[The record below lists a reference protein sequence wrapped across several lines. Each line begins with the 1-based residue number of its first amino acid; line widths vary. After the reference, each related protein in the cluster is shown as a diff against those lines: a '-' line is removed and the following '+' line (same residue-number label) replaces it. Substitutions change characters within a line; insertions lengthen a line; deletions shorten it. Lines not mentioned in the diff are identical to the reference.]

1 MYKLRKSGWTFSDES
16 AIAATIGFVGAGFA
30 TIELKNPMN
39 NSPVKFY
46 YQYAGAGFGYGV
58 EVGYTGPD
66 DFRSSGKVWM
76 LDTFHGK
83 ELTADDISGICL
95 IIEASVSGVPTGK
108 KTNYQTIGAS
118 ATAMLMGIDYK
129 KIPDEIYS
137 IALAAAVGGNPII
150 FDSAEKIGW
159 FKSSAKAFLVMG
171 GAQMGYNIGAGILG
185 SIGYVSHD
193 SPKKLEELIINL
205 KSTEEIPNP
214 PVRIT
219 AKDTT
224 VITIPGD
231 VLFDWNEHKL
241 KEAKDGKLSAAT
253 ELEKLLPKIKSYSNR
268 NIKIIG
274 HTDNTEKTPGHNRIL
289 SENRAKSVWGYLVMR
304 GIDGSKMTTEG
315 RAATDP
321 VAENNTKEG
330 RDKNRRVD
338 IHIMPN

>member
-16 AIAATIGFVGAGFA
+16 AIAATLGVFGGGFA

-224 VITIPGD
+224 VITIPGA
-231 VLFDWNEHKL
+231 LFDWDKDSLKREGIIKL
-241 KEAKDGKLSAAT
+241 TEAT
-253 ELEKLLPKIKSYSNR
+253 PKIQARPNGKVQ
-268 NIKIIG
+268 IIG
-274 HTDNTEKTPGHNRIL
+274 YTDNTEKTPGYNRGL
-289 SENRAKSVWGYLVMR
+289 SERRANSVRNVLVSFGVNPTR
-304 GIDGSKMTTEG
+304 IITEG
-315 RAATDP
+315 RGATDP
-321 VAENNTKEG
+321 VADNNTEDG
-330 RDKNRRVD
+330 REKNRRVE
-338 IHIMPN
+338 IYIMPN

>member
-16 AIAATIGFVGAGFA
+16 AIAATFGFVGAGFA

-46 YQYAGAGFGYGV
+46 YQYAGGGFGYGV
-58 EVGYTGPD
+58 KAGYSGPD

-76 LDTFHGK
+76 LDTFQGK
-83 ELTADDISGICL
+83 ELTADDISGVCL
-95 IIEASVSGVPTGK
+95 FIEASINGVPTGP

-159 FKSSAKAFLVMG
+159 FKSSAKAFLIMA
-171 GAQMGYNIGAGILG
+171 GAQMGYNIGAEMLG

-205 KSTEEIPNP
+205 KSTEEIPV

-219 AKDTT
+219 SNDTS
-224 VITIPGD
+224 VITIPGA
-231 VLFDWNEHKL
+231 LFDWDKDSL
-241 KEAKDGKLSAAT
+241 KREGILKLSEVT
-253 ELEKLLPKIKSYSNR
+253 PKIQARPNGKVQ
-268 NIKIIG
+268 IIG
-274 HTDNTEKTPGHNRIL
+274 YTDNTEKTPGYNRGL
-289 SENRAKSVWGYLVMR
+289 SERRANSVRNVLVSYGVNLAR
-304 GIDGSKMTTEG
+304 IITEG
-315 RAATDP
+315 RGATDP
-321 VAENNTKEG
+321 IADNNTKEG
-330 RDKNRRVD
+330 REKNRRVE